1 MAEACHHSHSIKKIH
16 FPTSGFHLHHYP
28 QHILFP
34 PHLFSWPCTLKT
46 TYAYKHNYYYGLD
59 LLLFLTIFWYHVV
72 GMWHLDG
79 LAHAHVPAQFSAGDV
94 RSVKTVKWPT
104 LTWVTLG
111 SNFGGGGGGDGL
123 IYSFCSQYPC
133 FMVCRGFSGFSGVSQ
148 RVGPILEFTHSKV
161 TLDSGIRGNHAGG
174 ECTWGNPFLKHIIF
188 AGKQAYWAKVILRY
202 QAQLSRCSRWLRF
215 SQVHFFDHQFHFMLG
230 S

>member
-1 MAEACHHSHSIKKIH
+1 MVRPGQCVTSIQTRWASHVGMAEACYHSHSIKKLH

-111 SNFGGGGGGDGL
+111 SNFGGGGGVMAWFTHFAVNTHA
-123 IYSFCSQYPC
+123 SWCAEVFQVS
-133 FMVCRGFSGFSGVSQ
+133 RGF
-148 RVGPILEFTHSKV
+148 L
-161 TLDSGIRGNHAGG
+161 RG
-174 ECTWGNPFLKHIIF
+174 WG
-188 AGKQAYWAKVILRY
+188 R
-202 QAQLSRCSRWLRF
+202 S
-215 SQVHFFDHQFHFMLG
+215 
-230 S
+230 